1 MKQLYLDFLS
11 FFEKKQKRFIFYLF
25 FLIII
30 GTFLEVLSIALI
42 VPAINLVIDESFIN
56 NFPYIFEN
64 LNIISNFLSSNNI
77 ILHEFGEKSRLIF
90 VAIFFLVL
98 VFILRTTF
106 LIYIAN
112 EQAHLS
118 YIINGYLSKK
128 FFEDYIKLDYSFF
141 LQTHSS
147 NLTHN
152 INIEVGNIT
161 TGINSFM
168 ILIIESS
175 IALGLMALLI
185 YIEPKGSIMVVSLFF
200 ISSYLFHQIT
210 KKRIL
215 KWGVKRRVHQQKRL
229 KHTQE
234 GFGNIKNIKI
244 FDVQKKFFEIFA
256 YHNEIYSKMIKK
268 RIFFQSLPRLWLEL
282 IVVISL
288 SSLILIILI
297 QERSATE
304 LISILGLYAVASF
317 RLLPSMNRILTN
329 LQNLKSFFPVIR
341 NLKKEI
347 NKINL
352 AKNTNTDLS
361 SDHLDLKL
369 SKSINI
375 KNLSFAYENADKKIL
390 DNINLDINR
399 GDKLGIKGA
408 TGAGKSTL
416 TNILL
421 GLLKPTNGSIEID
434 NKNIFQNLKKWRKL
448 IGYVPQDVYL
458 SDDTIKNNICFT
470 NSNEFINDNRFKN
483 TIKNSQLETF
493 ISSLKNK
500 EETIIGEN
508 GIRLSGG
515 QRQRI
520 GIARA
525 LYRMPEILIL
535 DEATSALDINTEDNL
550 IETIFEL
557 SSNLTLIIVSHRT
570 NTLKK
575 CNKTYEIENGK
586 INKILNN

>member
-1 MKQLYLDFLS
+1 MKQLYIDFLS
-11 FFEKKQKRFIFYLF
+11 FFERKQKRFLFYLF

-42 VPAINLVIDESFIN
+42 VPAINLIIDKNFVS

-64 LNIISNFLSSNNI
+64 LNIISNFLYSNNI
-77 ILHEFGEKSRLIF
+77 LLHEFEEKGRLVF
-90 VAIFFLVL
+90 VSIFFLVL
-98 VFILRTTF
+98 VFILRTIF
-106 LIYIAN
+106 LIYISN
-112 EQAHLS
+112 QQAHLS
-118 YIINGYLSKK
+118 YLVNGHLSKK
-128 FFEDYIKLDYSFF
+128 FFDSYIKLDYPFF

-147 NLTHN
+147 TLTHN
-152 INIEVGNIT
+152 INNEVGNLT
-161 TGINSFM
+161 TSLNSFM
-168 ILIIESS
+168 IVIIETL
-175 IALGLMALLI
+175 IALCLVGLLI
-185 YIEPKGSIMVVSLFF
+185 YFEPKGSIIVISLFF
-200 ISSYLFHQIT
+200 VSSYLFHQLT

-215 KWGVKRRVHQQKRL
+215 KWGISRRLHQQKRL
-229 KHTQE
+229 KHTQQ

-244 FDVQKKFFEIFA
+244 FDVQKKFSEIYS

-268 RIFFQSLPRLWLEL
+268 HIFFQSLPRLWLEL

-297 QERSATE
+297 QERSTTE
-304 LISILGLYAVASF
+304 LISILGLYAAASF

-341 NLKKEI
+341 NLKKEM
-347 NKINL
+347 NKINS
-352 AKNTNTDLS
+352 AKNSKAS
-361 SDHLDLKL
+361 STGDHLNLKL

-375 KNLSFAYENADKKIL
+375 KNLSFKYENADKKIL
-390 DNINLDINR
+390 DNISLDINR
-399 GDKLGIKGA
+399 GDKLGIKGV
-408 TGAGKSTL
+408 TGAGKSTF

-421 GLLKPTNGSIEID
+421 GLLEPTNGSIKID
-434 NKNIFQNLKKWRKL
+434 NKNIFEDLKKWRKL

-470 NSNEFINDNRFKN
+470 NSNELINNNQFRQ
-483 TIKNSQLETF
+483 TIKNAQLEDF
-493 ISSLKNK
+493 ILTLKEK

-535 DEATSALDINTEDNL
+535 DEATSALDIETEDNL
-550 IETIFEL
+550 VETIFNL
-557 SSNLTLIIVSHRT
+557 NSDLTLIVISHRM
-570 NTLKK
+570 NTLKN
-575 CNKTYEIENGK
+575 CNKLFEVKNSK
-586 INKILNN
+586 INKIN